1 MNFDKFLDKAIK
13 NGEDEHIEFKEAK
26 NDFPKD
32 ALETISVFANTDGGY
47 LILGVKEIEDG
58 KFEAVGVKNIDKVK
72 SRMYD
77 LLLQPKAI
85 NYNPIDFNDVKE
97 IKYKI

>member
-32 ALETISVFANTDGGY
+32 ALETISAFANTDGGY
-47 LILGVKEIEDG
+47 LILGVK
-58 KFEAVGVKNIDKVK
+58 
-72 SRMYD
+72 
-77 LLLQPKAI
+77 
-85 NYNPIDFNDVKE
+85 
-97 IKYKI
+97 

>member
-32 ALETISVFANTDGGY
+32 ALETISAFANTDGGY

-72 SRMYD
+72 SRCMTYYCNQK
-77 LLLQPKAI
+77 LLIIIPLI
-85 NYNPIDFNDVKE
+85 LMM
-97 IKYKI
+97 